1 MTRLSSFRPGNA
13 GRVVEVQH
21 SELCAKMTEMGLFRG
36 KHVRVLFCAPFGGP
50 MAIDVEGYVLSL
62 RRDEADLVEVV

>member
-1 MTRLSSFRPGNA
+1 M
-13 GRVVEVQH
+13 QH